1 MNWRCDL
8 RKITSLMRL
17 DEGEAKAKIAWA
29 VMGGE
34 NMGEWM
40 QTYMSP
46 SDGVGDA
53 VQSVGRAIW
62 KGRMALDEAA
72 PCGVWRSLMGRPS

>member
-1 MNWRCDL
+1 MNWRYDL
-8 RKITSLMRL
+8 RKITSWMRL
-17 DEGEAKAKIAWA
+17 DEGKAKARIAWA

-53 VQSVGRAIW
+53 V
-62 KGRMALDEAA
+62 
-72 PCGVWRSLMGRPS
+72 

>member
-53 VQSVGRAIW
+53 V
-62 KGRMALDEAA
+62 
-72 PCGVWRSLMGRPS
+72 